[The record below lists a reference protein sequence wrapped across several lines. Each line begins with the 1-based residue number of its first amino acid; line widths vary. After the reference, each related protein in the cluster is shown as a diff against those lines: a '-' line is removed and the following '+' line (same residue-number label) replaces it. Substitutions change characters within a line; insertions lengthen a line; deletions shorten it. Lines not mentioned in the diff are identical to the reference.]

1 MGDLTSP
8 IRTSPIRQR
17 RRRPPRAVLVLVL
30 AAGPLTLTGCTAD
43 APSPRERTMAAIDGL
58 CEDLGA
64 LRMDVGKLAGLS
76 PRSRGRDEL
85 KDLRE
90 DVAHDL
96 DLVKRSARGVR
107 KARAGA
113 GAVSKA
119 YDRVGRAIDDLPGG
133 VTGAQASSLIR
144 PHLEA
149 LDNAI
154 AASQASVKC

>member
-1 MGDLTSP
+1 MGDLTSA

-43 APSPRERTMAAIDGL
+43 APSPRERAMAAIDAL

-64 LRMDVGKLAGLS
+64 LRVDAGKLAGLS
-76 PRSRGRDEL
+76 PRSRGHDEL
-85 KDLRE
+85 RDLRE
-90 DVAHDL
+90 DLAHDL
-96 DLVKRSARGVR
+96 DLVRRSARGVR

-113 GAVSKA
+113 VSDA

-133 VTGAQASSLIR
+133 VTGAQAARLIR